1 MQEPRHN
8 PTTQMTQTGQT
19 DLISVV
25 NLVIG
30 QSHHAALRRGSVISV
45 ASGAVLV
52 ISRIRLEDT
61 VLTVQVQLH
70 PGGVYCVAVSGTFEI
85 RALKEACLRQ
95 VVPVLQAR
103 RWLQGGLNGW
113 LSGRLPGRLHLQ
125 RLAPGLLNNVAR
137 T

>member
-1 MQEPRHN
+1 MK
-8 PTTQMTQTGQT
+8 
-19 DLISVV
+19 
-25 NLVIG
+25 
-30 QSHHAALRRGSVISV
+30 AALTQFNTAAGKQFSLATTAGFQANIRR
-45 ASGAVLV
+45 LKQ
-52 ISRIRLEDT
+52 LEDT
-61 VLTVQVQLH
+61 VLTVQVPLH

-85 RALKEACLRQ
+85 RALKESCLRQ